1 MNEPLFHFETVE
13 TPTRC
18 VNIRFEKTFSVRGA
32 PGAAADPL
40 LVFEDFVN
48 KHLAK
53 GYVHFHLDLRHLP
66 FPSTRF
72 IALLIALTVRARRR
86 RGEITLTHVADT
98 ARNNFVTF
106 SALSYLT
113 LASEVSPALDSF
125 TETAQM
131 QTPALPNAASPAAQ
145 KSTLSAGAKGA
156 PAQNPLPTAAT
167 MPPPASQFHVVDLPA
182 TVFAANKTEE
192 WPATVHL
199 ASPPR
204 AGKNL
209 PLENAVLMEEPA
221 ALADIVDPPLV
232 NAIAEQIEE
241 RGAPPSEKI
250 FQIRVESRASNLYQ
264 LCDFVTV
271 HAVQAGISEKEIGKI
286 KIAVYEACL
295 NVIEHAYHS
304 RPDEWIDLEVSRAPD
319 QFTIIITDHGLSFEM
334 KPPTTY
340 DVQEVMDKR
349 RSGGFGLHIIRRSMD
364 NVEYYPDL
372 VTGNRLIMVK
382 HLKTE
387 SYIS

>member
-18 VNIRFEKTFSVRGA
+18 VKIRFEKTFSARGA
-32 PGAAADPL
+32 AGAATDPL

-53 GYVHFHLDLRHLP
+53 GYLHFHLDLRNLP

-86 RGEITLTHVADT
+86 RGEITLSHVTDT

-113 LASEVSPALDSF
+113 LAPAIDPL

-131 QTPALPNAASPAAQ
+131 QMPAPQNAPTSTPSQKRAA
-145 KSTLSAGAKGA
+145 SAGAKDAPVRKPLPSAA
-156 PAQNPLPTAAT
+156 PAHKPT
-167 MPPPASQFHVVDLPA
+167 SQPQVVDLPVAAFA
-182 TVFAANKTEE
+182 TNKNDELPAAV
-192 WPATVHL
+192 PL
-199 ASPPR
+199 ASPHQT
-204 AGKNL
+204 GKNL
-209 PLENAVLMEEPA
+209 PLENAVLAEDTV

-232 NAIAEQIEE
+232 KEIAQKIEE
-241 RGAPPSEKI
+241 PLAPAAAQS

-304 RPDEWIDLEVSRAPD
+304 RPDEWIDLEVVYAPD
-319 QFTIIITDHGLSFEM
+319 KFTIAITDHGLSFEM
-334 KPPTTY
+334 KPPTAY

-364 NVEYYPDL
+364 NVEYHPDL
-372 VTGNRLIMVK
+372 VNGNRLIMVK
-382 HLKTE
+382 HLK
-387 SYIS
+387 

>member
-18 VNIRFEKTFSVRGA
+18 VKIRFEKTFSARGA
-32 PGAAADPL
+32 AGAADPL

-53 GYVHFHLDLRHLP
+53 GYLHFHIDLRHLP
-66 FPSTRF
+66 FPGTRF

-86 RGEITLTHVADT
+86 RGEITLSHVMDT
-98 ARNNFVTF
+98 ARNNLVTF

-113 LASEVSPALDSF
+113 LAPELDPLA
-125 TETAQM
+125 ETAQVPVL
-131 QTPALPNAASPAAQ
+131 QNTPAPSQ
-145 KSTLSAGAKGA
+145 KRTASAGAKGVPARKPLPSAA
-156 PAQNPLPTAAT
+156 PAPQ
-167 MPPPASQFHVVDLPA
+167 PASQPHVVDLPTPA
-182 TVFAANKTEE
+182 FAANKDEDL
-192 WPATVHL
+192 PVAVPL
-199 ASPPR
+199 ASSHQT
-204 AGKNL
+204 GKNL
-209 PLENAVLMEEPA
+209 PLENAILTEDA
-221 ALADIVDPPLV
+221 LALADIVDPPLV
-232 NAIAEQIEE
+232 KKIARKIEE
-241 RGAPPSEKI
+241 PLAPAAVQN

-304 RPDEWIDLEVSRAPD
+304 RPDEWIELEVGYSPD
-319 QFTIIITDHGLSFEM
+319 KFTIFIKDQGLSFAM
-334 KPPTTY
+334 KPPTAY

-349 RSGGFGLHIIRRSMD
+349 RSGGFGWHIIQRSMD
-364 NVEYYPDL
+364 NIEYHPDL
-372 VTGNRLIMVK
+372 VNGNRLIMVK
-382 HLKTE
+382 HLK
-387 SYIS
+387 

>member
-18 VNIRFEKTFSVRGA
+18 VKIRFAKTFSARGA
-32 PGAAADPL
+32 PGAADPL
-40 LVFEDFVN
+40 LVFEDFMN

-53 GYVHFHLDLRHLP
+53 GYLHFHLDLRHLP

-113 LASEVSPALDSF
+113 LTSDASSALDSF

-131 QTPALPNAASPAAQ
+131 QTPVLQNAGTPAAQ
-145 KSTLSAGAKGA
+145 KPMVSAGTKGA
-156 PAQNPLPTAAT
+156 PAQKPLPTAAT
-167 MPPPASQFHVVDLPA
+167 IPPPASQLHIVDLPA
-182 TVFAANKTEE
+182 TVFTANKTEE
-192 WPATVHL
+192 LPAAVPL
-199 ASPPR
+199 ASPSR
-204 AGKNL
+204 VGKNL
-209 PLENAVLMEEPA
+209 PLESAFLLEEPA

-232 NAIAEQIEE
+232 NEIVQQIEE
-241 RGAPPSEKI
+241 QVTPPSEKN

-304 RPDEWIDLEVSRAPD
+304 RPDEWIDLEVSHAPD
-319 QFTIIITDHGLSFEM
+319 KFTIAITDHGLSFEM
-334 KPPTTY
+334 KPPTAY

-364 NVEYYPDL
+364 NVEYHPDL
-372 VTGNRLIMVK
+372 VNGNRLLMIK
-382 HLKTE
+382 NL
-387 SYIS
+387 Y

>member
-1 MNEPLFHFETVE
+1 MTEPLFHFETVE

-18 VNIRFEKTFSVRGA
+18 VKIRFAKTFSARGA
-32 PGAAADPL
+32 PGEADPL

-53 GYVHFHLDLRHLP
+53 GYLHFHLDLRHLP

-72 IALLIALTVRARRR
+72 IALVIALTVRARRR
-86 RGEITLTHVADT
+86 HGEITLTHVADT

-113 LASEVSPALDSF
+113 LASAASPALDSF

-131 QTPALPNAASPAAQ
+131 QTPVLQNAETPAAQ
-145 KSTLSAGAKGA
+145 KPTVSAGAKGV
-156 PAQNPLPTAAT
+156 PARKPLSTAAT
-167 MPPPASQFHVVDLPA
+167 IPQSASQLHVVDLPA
-182 TVFAANKTEE
+182 TVLGANKTEE
-192 WPATVHL
+192 RPATVHL
-199 ASPPR
+199 AVPPR

-232 NAIAEQIEE
+232 KEIVQQIEE
-241 RGAPPSEKI
+241 RVASPSEKN

-304 RPDEWIDLEVSRAPD
+304 RPDEWIDLEVSQAPD
-319 QFTIIITDHGLSFEM
+319 KFTITITDHGLSFEM
-334 KPPTTY
+334 KPPTAY

-364 NVEYYPDL
+364 NVEYHPDL
-372 VTGNRLIMVK
+372 VNGNRLLMIK
-382 HLKTE
+382 KL
-387 SYIS
+387 Y

>member
-18 VNIRFEKTFSVRGA
+18 VKIRFEKKFTARDA
-32 PGAAADPL
+32 AEAAADPL
-40 LVFEDFVN
+40 RVFEDFVN

-53 GYVHFHLDLRHLP
+53 GYLHFHLDLGDIP

-72 IALLIALTVRARRR
+72 IALLIALTVRTRRR
-86 RGEITLTHVADT
+86 HGEITLSHVTDT
-98 ARNNFVTF
+98 ARNNFATF

-113 LASEVSPALDSF
+113 LAPEATTVLEPLA
-125 TETAQM
+125 ETVQM
-131 QTPALPNAASPAAQ
+131 ERPAAQ
-145 KSTLSAGAKGA
+145 NTKMPAASEKRTVSAGAKNA
-156 PAQNPLPTAAT
+156 PARKPLPSVAT
-167 MPPPASQFHVVDLPA
+167 TPQPASQPYVVNLPA
-182 TVFAANKTEE
+182 AAFAANKNEELPAPVPLTSPHQAGINLLLENTVLTEE
-192 WPATVHL
+192 AT
-199 ASPPR
+199 
-204 AGKNL
+204 
-209 PLENAVLMEEPA
+209 

-232 NAIAEQIEE
+232 QEIARKIEE
-241 RGAPPSEKI
+241 PPAPTLEKN

-271 HAVQAGISEKEIGKI
+271 HATQAGISEKEIGKI

-304 RPDEWIDLEVSRAPD
+304 RPDEWIDLEVGYSPD
-319 QFTIIITDHGLSFEM
+319 KFTIAITDHGLSFEM
-334 KPPTTY
+334 KPPTAY

-364 NVEYYPDL
+364 NVEYHPD
-372 VTGNRLIMVK
+372 VINGNRLIMIK
-382 HLKTE
+382 KLH
-387 SYIS
+387 